1 MALDPK
7 HTAFVFP
14 GQGSQ
19 VVGMGKALA
28 GAYPAARRAFEEAD
42 DVLGFSLS
50 GLCWNGPEAALGE
63 TLNTQPALLTH
74 SIAAWRALQEEAG
87 EILPLCV
94 AGHSMGEFSA
104 LVAAGSLAFADA
116 LRLTRQR
123 GRVMTD
129 AGDTRPGGMAA
140 ILNLDAA
147 ALTEVCEQAARETG
161 GIVHMANDNCPGQI
175 VISGEVPALERAI
188 ALARERG
195 AKRAIR
201 LNVSIGSHSPLMEE
215 AANRFAAAVDAV
227 PLADPKTPL
236 IGNTTASA
244 LRTAAEVRA
253 EVKAQLTSPVRWTES
268 VHTIAAMGAALI
280 VEFGPKDVLSCLIKR
295 IDPQVRS
302 LPAGTPE
309 EIRAV
314 LGV

>member
-1 MALDPK
+1 MMLDPK

-19 VVGMGKALA
+19 IVGMGKALA
-28 GAYPAARRAFEEAD
+28 DAYPAARRVFEEAD
-42 DVLGFSLS
+42 SVLGFSLS
-50 GLCWNGPEAALGE
+50 GLCWNGPETELGE

-74 SIAAWRALQEEAG
+74 SVAAWRVVMDLTG
-87 EILPLCV
+87 DIHPLCL

-104 LVAAGSLAFADA
+104 LVAAGSLEFADA
-116 LRLTRQR
+116 LRLTRER
-123 GRVMTD
+123 GRVMTS
-129 AGDTRPGGMAA
+129 AGDSKPGGMAA

-147 ALTEVCEQAARETG
+147 ALAEVCEQAARETG
-161 GIVHMANDNCPGQI
+161 GIVHLANDNCPGQI

-201 LNVSIGSHSPLMEE
+201 LNVSIGSHSPLMDD
-215 AANRFAAAVDAV
+215 AAREFARAVDAT
-227 PLADPKTPL
+227 PIANPHSPL
-236 IGNTTASA
+236 IGNTTAKA
-244 LRTAAEVRA
+244 LHTAAEIRA

-268 VHTIAAMGAALI
+268 VRAIAAMGAALI
-280 VEFGPKDVLSCLIKR
+280 IEFGPKDVLSCLIKR
-295 IDPQVRS
+295 IDPQVRP
-302 LPAGTPE
+302 LPAGMPE